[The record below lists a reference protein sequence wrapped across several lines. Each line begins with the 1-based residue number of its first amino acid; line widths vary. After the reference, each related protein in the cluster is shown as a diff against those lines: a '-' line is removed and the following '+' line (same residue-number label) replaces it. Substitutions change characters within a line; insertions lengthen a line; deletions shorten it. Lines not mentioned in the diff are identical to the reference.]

1 MASTVV
7 RVLKMIIKTLVL
19 LFLGAIILSLALAG
33 FFLVGDEGKPGR
45 TVTALKIRIGLSV
58 ALFALLIIAGYVGLL
73 QPAG

>member
-1 MASTVV
+1 M
-7 RVLKMIIKTLVL
+7 LIKIVIL
-19 LFLGAIILSLALAG
+19 LFLGAIILALALAG

-58 ALFALLIIAGYVGLL
+58 ALFAFLIIAGYVGLL

>member
-1 MASTVV
+1 M
-7 RVLKMIIKTLVL
+7 LIKIVIL
-19 LFLGAIILSLALAG
+19 LFLGAIILALALAG